1 MALKRLKSKKSKRL
15 PASQK
20 YKILKKVKEHH
31 RKLKKEAKKTGK
43 KGSKK
48 QKLIQ
53 IPNICP
59 FKDDILKEVN
69 DYKNHQQ
76 SERNRLFELRM
87 KSNKYTDLEKLVED
101 ADKAGTSFD
110 EKAGPSG
117 VSQPEKSSSSE
128 KNDNSLKVFF
138 KEFNKVIQD
147 ADVVLEVVDA
157 RDPIGTRCEEVSK
170 TVKSL
175 PGNKRL
181 VLILNKADLI
191 PIENLKSWILYF
203 RQFGPVTGFKASTQN
218 QNKNL
223 GRKRASLT
231 DPGQKLNIGSCVGAD
246 TLMSILGNYSR
257 GKNSKVSIKVGVVG
271 IPNVGKSSIIN
282 SLRREKVCSVGAAPG
297 ITRVMQE
304 IELDKN
310 IKLLDCPGIVFSTNN
325 EHYTSALKN
334 TQRVSDIQDPFALAE
349 HILKRAT
356 KHYFCQLYDVTEY
369 ETHEEFFAKKAIRMG
384 KFLKGGIP
392 DASTAARSLIND
404 WNSGKIKYFSEPP
417 KSQDVHLSS
426 SIITESTDYLKN
438 LMDEFENDA
447 KPTEKEP
454 EGKKMK
460 MDED

>member
-1 MALKRLKSKKSKRL
+1 MALKRLKTKKSKRL

-31 RKLKKEAKKTGK
+31 RKLKKEAKKSGK

-59 FKDDILKEVN
+59 FKDDILKEVQE
-69 DYKNHQQ
+69 YKSHQQ
-76 SERNRLFELRM
+76 NERNKAFEQRM
-87 KSNKYTDLEKLVED
+87 KANKYQDLESLAED
-101 ADKAGTSFD
+101 AQAAGTSFD
-110 EKAGPSG
+110 QKAEYKAN
-117 VSQPEKSSSSE
+117 QPEKTSSAE

-147 ADVVLEVVDA
+147 ADVILEVVDA

-175 PGNKRL
+175 PGNKKI

-191 PIENLKSWILYF
+191 PIENLKSWIIYF

-231 DPGQKLNIGSCVGAD
+231 DPSQKLNIGSCVGAE

-257 GKNSKVSIKVGVVG
+257 SKSSKVSIKVGVVG

-282 SLRREKVCSVGAAPG
+282 SLKREKVCCVGGSPG

-325 EHYTSALKN
+325 DHYTSALKN

-356 KHYFCQLYDVTEY
+356 KNYFCQLYDVTEY
-369 ETHEEFFAKKAIRMG
+369 ETQEEFFAKKAIRMG

-392 DASTAARSLIND
+392 DTNTAAKSLIND

-417 KSQDVHLSS
+417 KSQEIHVSS

-438 LMDEFENDA
+438 LLDEFENDT
-447 KPTEKEP
+447 KSSVESMCKN
-454 EGKKMK
+454 
-460 MDED
+460 